1 MERTPENNLRSA
13 SVTPVASGT
22 STPQKRTRGGRVVSA
37 ATCVSSQKQKSTGR
51 WEAPTGSIGANSNS
65 TKNSAFP
72 KLKPIGRAVPLT
84 VVHDYTSWRL
94 KLLLLEKLGVHPL
107 DQTWWNLWVDASGNP
122 AGMREVRNN
131 ETLGECGIGI
141 GKNGSKLALFA
152 KDDRDPEDLAGLEM
166 PMGDVLWETGGN
178 GVGVGQKGQGTTET
192 GFKGT
197 GLHGGE

>member
-1 MERTPENNLRSA
+1 M
-13 SVTPVASGT
+13 
-22 STPQKRTRGGRVVSA
+22 VSA

-51 WEAPTGSIGANSNS
+51 WEAPIGSIGANSNS
-65 TKNSAFP
+65 MKNSAFP
-72 KLKPIGRAVPLT
+72 KLEPIGRAVPLT
-84 VVHDYTSWRL
+84 VDHDYTSWRL

-107 DQTWWNLWVDASGNP
+107 DQTLWTLSVDASGNP
-122 AGMREVRNN
+122 AGMRELRNH